1 MPQALPSDSTD
12 LERAR
17 GQILRWRQGGPALFA
32 VEALG
37 VPEKWD
43 AERKEGVTEQQWRAS
58 RKLVAKQRL
67 SIRAGKGVGKSTFL
81 SWAILW
87 FHTCYFPC
95 KAGCTAPTATQMSD
109 VLWAELAM
117 WHRRLREKMPAL
129 GDKFEWKV
137 DSFTMKEA
145 PQESFAVARTA
156 RPEKPEALQGLHAKH
171 VLVIVDEASG
181 VDDAIFEAGRGAMS
195 GDNNFIILASNCTRL
210 SGLFYRTHHELA
222 PLWET
227 DHWNGEES
235 PLQTQKFRDEIIF
248 EYGKDSNYYRVNV
261 QGEFPTAEDDVV
273 IPASLCEAALKRQVE
288 AFGTRV
294 WGLDVARFGGDRTV
308 LVKRCENS
316 TLEVHKSWNGMD
328 TMQTAGKVLK
338 EWLDTKPNERPVS
351 IIVDVIGI
359 GAGVVDRLIELDLP
373 IIGLNVAEAASV
385 EELYMRSRDELWFR
399 ARKWLERKHCRLVED
414 KILVGELILP
424 RYTFTSTGKIKVES
438 KDEMRK
444 RYPRSPDVA
453 DAFCLT
459 FADAAFHKGRAA
471 YDPQLFPDS

>member
-1 MPQALPSDSTD
+1 MSAQVDTSA
-12 LERAR
+12 EEVARAR
-17 GQILRWRQGGPALFA
+17 AQIQRWREGGPALFA

-37 VPEKWD
+37 VPAKWD
-43 AERKEGVTEQQWRAS
+43 DARKEGVTEQQWRAS
-58 RKLVAKQRL
+58 KKLVAKRRL

-81 SWAILW
+81 SWSILW

-109 VLWAELAM
+109 VLWAELAT
-117 WHRRLREKMPAL
+117 WHRRLKEKMPAL
-129 GDKFEWKV
+129 GNKFDWKV
-137 DSFTMKEA
+137 DSFTMIEA
-145 PQESFAVARTA
+145 PQESFSVARTA

-235 PLQTQKFRDEIIF
+235 PLQTQRFRDEIIF

-273 IPASLCEAALKRQVE
+273 IPRGLLDAALKREVQPY
-288 AFGTRV
+288 GSRV
-294 WGLDVARFGGDRTV
+294 WGLDVARFGSDRCV
-308 LVKRCENS
+308 LVKRCDNS
-316 TLEVHKSWNGMD
+316 TLEPHKAWSGMD
-328 TMQTAGKVLK
+328 TMQTAGKVYA
-338 EWLDTKPNERPVS
+338 EWLATPPLERPTA

-359 GAGVVDRLIELDLP
+359 GAGVVDRLLEFDLP
-373 IIGLNVAEAASV
+373 IIGLNVAESASV

-414 KILVGELILP
+414 KVLTSELILP
-424 RYTFTSTGKIKVES
+424 VYTFTSTGKIKVES

-459 FADAAFHKGRAA
+459 FADAAYHRG
-471 YDPQLFPDS
+471 PQAIEPAHYPDS